1 MDLHIW
7 FAYFAASWAIAL
19 SPGSGAVLSMTHG
32 LAYGVKKT
40 SATIAGLQFG
50 LAVILLVAGVGVGA
64 LLLASASAFTVVKFA
79 GAGYLLWLGWKQWRS
94 PVGAAVEQGAAPAA
108 PVGLPSA
115 RQRFVTGFFT
125 NVTNPKG
132 IVFMVAVLPQFLDP
146 ARALWLQLL
155 ILLVAGVGVGALLL
169 ASATAFTVVKVLGA
183 GYLIWLGVK
192 QWRSP
197 VDAHAPAAGQALVN
211 HPGLPTVRE
220 RVLTGFM
227 TNVTNPK
234 GIVFMVAVLP
244 QFIDPGR
251 PLWLQLLVLLMTSV
265 GVDLVVMHGY
275 AFLASRAQRWL
286 ATAKARR
293 AQNRV
298 FGGVLMAMGAS
309 LLLVRRGA

>member
-1 MDLHIW
+1 MDLNVW
-7 FAYFAASWAIAL
+7 LAFFAASWVIAI
-19 SPGSGAVLSMTHG
+19 SPGSGAVLSMSHG
-32 LAYGVKKT
+32 LAYGVRQS
-40 SATIAGLQFG
+40 SATIAGLQLG
-50 LAVILLVAGVGVGA
+50 LAVILL
-64 LLLASASAFTVVKFA
+64 
-79 GAGYLLWLGWKQWRS
+79 
-94 PVGAAVEQGAAPAA
+94 
-108 PVGLPSA
+108 
-115 RQRFVTGFFT
+115 
-125 NVTNPKG
+125 
-132 IVFMVAVLPQFLDP
+132 I
-146 ARALWLQLL
+146 
-155 ILLVAGVGVGALLL
+155 AGVGVGALLL

-183 GYLIWLGVK
+183 AYLIWLGLK

-197 VDAHAPAAGQALVN
+197 VDAQAPAAGTALVK

-244 QFIDPGR
+244 QFIDPHR
-251 PLWLQLLVLLMTSV
+251 PLWLQLLILLVTSI

-309 LLLVRRGA
+309 LIMVKRAGA